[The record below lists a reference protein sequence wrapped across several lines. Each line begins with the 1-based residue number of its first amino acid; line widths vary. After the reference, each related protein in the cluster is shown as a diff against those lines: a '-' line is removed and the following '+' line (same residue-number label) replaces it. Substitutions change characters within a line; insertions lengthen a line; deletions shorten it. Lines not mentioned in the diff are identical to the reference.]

1 MHGEA
6 VAKIT
11 TTQPIIIRP
20 VLPRQLVQGDRV
32 LISAIVH
39 NNTDRDRRAVVWA
52 DFNGTRINTDNTDLI
67 TQTVA
72 ISANSSTVVGWP
84 IEVKSLGTL
93 TVTLR
98 VKSDKAVD
106 AVRLS
111 IPIGPL
117 AVPEVEAIIGN
128 TTSSAEHTIE
138 LPANTIKEVSTLQ
151 IDLSPSIAASI
162 LDGLAYL
169 TGYPFGCVEQ
179 TMSKALPNAV
189 VGRAFTALGVDNP
202 QIEADLPRK
211 VNAGLQRLY
220 GYQHND
226 GGWGWWFDD
235 STDDYQTAYVLFG
248 LAMTKQAGYEVD
260 RGVIDRGVKYL
271 TERLPNIDD
280 NRTEAY
286 ALFALAV
293 NGKGQLAETQQLAAI
308 TDTQRLD
315 VFSQAGVAIA
325 LHELGD
331 DALAQKMIDRL
342 IDQAVVTDS
351 EAYWNTGDA
360 DGHYHEK
367 AMSSSMRSTALALDA
382 IVRIRPDDPIV
393 TKIVRWLM
401 AHRAPDGWGTTQETA
416 YAVVAL
422 TDYLRASG
430 ELNSG
435 STYRVYVNDQ
445 LVQQGALSGKQIQQT
460 IRISAAQLRDGAN
473 RIRLERD
480 RSSGQLYY
488 KITQRALIAGST
500 DRATGPIGVT
510 RNYRDP
516 KSNKLITSV
525 QPGDVVKVEVRVTM
539 PDDGW
544 YVAIEDPL
552 PGGLDGVNERLNT
565 TSFTARQ
572 GYYEEPEEFFYQ
584 DYGYNNKEIHDDRV
598 VFFVTHLDKGSHTFM
613 YLARATQT
621 GLFNAMPA
629 QVYLM
634 YAPEQWGR
642 SASGAIRVGE
652 VGPLNSSASQN
663 QIARAEKTLER

>member
-1 MHGEA
+1 M
-6 VAKIT
+6 
-11 TTQPIIIRP
+11 
-20 VLPRQLVQGDRV
+20 
-32 LISAIVH
+32 
-39 NNTDRDRRAVVWA
+39 
-52 DFNGTRINTDNTDLI
+52 
-67 TQTVA
+67 
-72 ISANSSTVVGWP
+72 VGWP
-84 IEVKSLGTL
+84 IEVQSLGAL

-106 AVRLS
+106 AVQLS
-111 IPIGPL
+111 VPIGPL
-117 AVPEVEAIIGN
+117 AVPEVAAIIGN
-128 TTSSAEHTIE
+128 TTSSAEHTIQ
-138 LPANTIKEVSTLQ
+138 LPANMIKEISTLQ

-202 QIEADLPRK
+202 QIKADLPRK
-211 VNAGLQRLY
+211 VRAGLQRLY

-248 LAMTKQAGYEVD
+248 LAMTKQASYEVD
-260 RGVIDRGVKYL
+260 QGVIDRGAKYL

-280 NRTEAY
+280 DRTKAY
-286 ALFALAV
+286 ALFALAM
-293 NGKGQLAETQQLAAI
+293 NDKGQLAATQQTAAI

-315 VFSQAGVAIA
+315 VFSQAGLAIA

-331 DALAQKMIDRL
+331 ETLAQETIDRL
-342 IDQAVVTDS
+342 IEQAVVTDS
-351 EAYWNTGDA
+351 EAYWNTGVE
-360 DGHYHEK
+360 DGHYHQK
-367 AMSSSMRSTALALDA
+367 TMSSSMRSTALALDA

-393 TKIVRWLM
+393 AKIVRWLM

-416 YAVVAL
+416 YTVVAL
-422 TDYLRASG
+422 TDYLHASG

-435 STYRVYVNDQ
+435 STYRMYVNDQ
-445 LVQQGALSGKQIQQT
+445 LVQQGTLNGKQIQQT
-460 IRISAAQLRDGAN
+460 IRVPATQLRDGAN

-480 RSSGQLYY
+480 RANGQLYY
-488 KITQRALIAGST
+488 KITQHALIAGST
-500 DRATGPIGVT
+500 DRAAGPITVT
-510 RNYRDP
+510 RTYRDP
-516 KSNKLITSV
+516 KSNRLITSV
-525 QPGDVVKVEVRVTM
+525 QPGDVIKVEVKVTM

-544 YVAIEDPL
+544 YVAIEDPM
-552 PGGLDGVNERLNT
+552 PGGLEGVNERLNT

-572 GYYEEPEEFFYQ
+572 GYYEERDEFFYQ

-598 VFFVTHLDKGSHTFM
+598 VFFVTHLDKGAHTFT
-613 YLARATQT
+613 YLARATQA
-621 GLFNAMPA
+621 GVFNAMPA

-642 SASGAIRVGE
+642 SASGSIRVGE
-652 VGPLNSSASQN
+652 VSTQNSSVLPA
-663 QIARAEKTLER
+663 QIARVEKMLER